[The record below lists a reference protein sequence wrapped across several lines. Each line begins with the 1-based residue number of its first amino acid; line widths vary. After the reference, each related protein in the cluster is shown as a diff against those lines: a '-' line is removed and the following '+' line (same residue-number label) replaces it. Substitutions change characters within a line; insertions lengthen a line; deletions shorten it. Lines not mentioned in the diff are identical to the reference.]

1 MFLEAEPYLGHSRAC
16 MTGFPKWVWLVGG
29 RFGQNSQKL
38 HEMTKLAF
46 LGQNSRGGGGGYGGK
61 PIFQVVR
68 GIPPVPP
75 SPLGE
80 TLYDDGPVTIDVWL
94 GSKYAS
100 YKTETFKMKFR
111 LAKLRLL
118 TTRSVCFCYL
128 KRRKNFRKTIT

>member
-1 MFLEAEPYLGHSRAC
+1 M
-16 MTGFPKWVWLVGG
+16 GG

-80 TLYDDGPVTIDVWL
+80 TLYDDGPVTIDV
-94 GSKYAS
+94 
-100 YKTETFKMKFR
+100 
-111 LAKLRLL
+111 
-118 TTRSVCFCYL
+118 
-128 KRRKNFRKTIT
+128 